1 MSKSLKYKLRMLAS
15 RLGKDR
21 KSLDPKVP
29 LARTASHANYMDFLV
44 KFANKEGMRVLEIGS
59 REVTGHSDARNRFSK
74 AEYVGFDYYP
84 GNNVDVV
91 GDAHKLSS
99 HFPGQQFDL
108 I

>member
-44 KFANKEGMRVLEIGS
+44 KFANKEGMRVL
-59 REVTGHSDARNRFSK
+59 
-74 AEYVGFDYYP
+74 
-84 GNNVDVV
+84 
-91 GDAHKLSS
+91 
-99 HFPGQQFDL
+99 
-108 I
+108 